1 MTAVEKARGGTLI
14 VVVGPSGAGKDSVMG
29 FAARHFAQRPDI
41 LFVRR
46 VITRPSDAGGEVH
59 ESVSAAE
66 FDDMRQNG
74 AFAVSWQAHGLS
86 YGIPREIAEKIASGM
101 TAIVNGSRAALPAI
115 RAAFGDVAVA
125 VITADPPVLAK
136 RLAER
141 GRESEE
147 DILRRLS
154 RQTPDVI
161 AGNDVTVID
170 NSGRLDIAGRRFIA
184 LVERHCAD
192 IHHPA

>member
-1 MTAVEKARGGTLI
+1 GTLI

-29 FAARHFAQRPDI
+29 FAARHFAQRADI

-59 ESVSAAE
+59 ESVSSAE
-66 FDDMRQNG
+66 FEAMRESG
-74 AFAVSWQAHGLS
+74 AFAVFWQAHGLS
-86 YGIPREIAEKIASGM
+86 YGISQEIADSVAGGM

-115 RAAFGDVAVA
+115 RAAFGEISVAL
-125 VITADPPVLAK
+125 ITAEPAVLAR

-147 DILRRLS
+147 DVLRRLQ
-154 RQTPDVI
+154 RQAPEVI
-161 AGNDVTVID
+161 ADPDVTVID
-170 NSGRLDIAGRRFIA
+170 NSGRLEIAGSRFVA
-184 LVERHCAD
+184 LVEHSRTKTR
-192 IHHPA
+192 HPA

>member
-1 MTAVEKARGGTLI
+1 MTARDETPGTLI

-29 FAARHFAQRPDI
+29 FAARHFVEQPDV

-46 VITRPSDAGGEVH
+46 VITRPSDAGSEVH

-66 FDDMRQNG
+66 FEDMRRAG

-86 YGIPREIAEKIASGM
+86 YGIPVEIAGKVASGK

-115 RAAFGDVAVA
+115 RAAFGDIAVA
-125 VITADPPVLAK
+125 VITADALVLAR
-136 RLAER
+136 RLAQR

-147 DILRRLS
+147 EVLRRLT
-154 RQTPDVI
+154 RQTPEI
-161 AGNDVTVID
+161 LAGPDVTVID
-170 NSGRLDIAGRRFIA
+170 NSGRLDIAGRDFIA
-184 LVERHCAD
+184 LVERHRAKT
-192 IHHPA
+192 HHSA